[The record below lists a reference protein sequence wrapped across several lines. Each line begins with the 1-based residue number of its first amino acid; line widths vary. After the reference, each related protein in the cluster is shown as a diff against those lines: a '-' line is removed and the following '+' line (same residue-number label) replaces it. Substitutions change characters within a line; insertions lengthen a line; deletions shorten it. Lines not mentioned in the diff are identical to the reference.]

1 MATFKAAIVKTEQK
15 KSGNFNIKIRIS
27 HDRKTRYIA
36 TDFFITENHWDET
49 KGCVLKSYP
58 NSKFINIE
66 LQKLL
71 LYYEQ
76 FYIEIKNK
84 YSNINIQELLS
95 ELKSNKKHDLFDFII
110 SLMNN
115 LKSSNP
121 NTYYLYNSI
130 LSNLKKYSKQ
140 NTVYLEDIDY
150 NFLNNFVLFLTNKN
164 ISLNSQHTYLNY
176 LKIIYNK
183 AIYNNLITY
192 SNPFK
197 HLNLKRTQPK
207 KKALTIDDLKLIK
220 NIALP
225 DKLILARDIFLLS
238 FYMMGINLVDLFNL
252 KPNIYNNTISYNRK
266 KTNKPITIYLEPE
279 ILELIEKYK
288 GKTYLFNFAEI
299 YKTSFTFYQPIF
311 KGLRKISKLCGF
323 QFTLSTYYARHTW
336 ATIANNLDINTDTIA
351 HALSHSTSIT
361 MTNIYINF
369 NIQKIFDANRKVI
382 DTIL

>member
-1 MATFKAAIVKTEQK
+1 MATFKATIVKTEQK

-36 TDFFITENHWDET
+36 TDFFITENHWDEI

-76 FYIEIKNK
+76 LYIEIKNK
-84 YSNINIQELLS
+84 YTNINIQELLS
-95 ELKSNKKHDLFDFII
+95 ELKSNKKHNLFEFIT

-115 LKSSNP
+115 INST
-121 NTYYLYNSI
+121 NTYNLYHAV
-130 LSNLKKYSKQ
+130 LFNLKEYSKQ
-140 NTVYLEDIDY
+140 NTVYLEDINY
-150 NFLNNFVLFLTNKN
+150 NFLNNFLLFLNNKN

-176 LKIIYNK
+176 FKIIYNK
-183 AIYNNLITY
+183 AIYNNIIAY

-197 HLNLKRTQPK
+197 HLILKKTQPK
-207 KKALTIDDLKLIK
+207 KKALTIEDLKTIK
-220 NIALP
+220 NIILP
-225 DKLILARDIFLLS
+225 NSLIFSRDVFLLS
-238 FYMMGINLVDLFNL
+238 FYMIGINLTDLYNL
-252 KPNIYNNTISYNRK
+252 KSNIYNNTISYNRK
-266 KTNKPITIYLEPE
+266 KTNKPISIYLEPE

-288 GKTYLFNFAEI
+288 GKTYLFNFAEN
-299 YKTSFTFYQPIF
+299 YKTSITFYQHIF
-311 KGLRKISKLCGF
+311 KNLKHISKLCGF
-323 QFTLSTYYARHTW
+323 QFNLTTYYARHTW

-361 MTNIYINF
+361 MTNIYIDF